1 MIIIHKDILRGK
13 RRQRMQVKGITDEC
27 FSDYKVP
34 SMFIAFPSCT
44 FKCDRENGCNLC
56 QNSFLAQEPN
66 ITISKEELIERFLAN
81 PITEAIVCGG
91 LEPFDSILDLSSFI
105 ECLRTKYE
113 SNAPVIIYTGYTEQE
128 IFEGKFGPSP
138 IALRSIIRR
147 ITTIGNVIIKYGRF
161 RPNQEKH
168 YDDVLGVV
176 LASPN
181 QYAKQYN

>member
-1 MIIIHKDILRGK
+1 
-13 RRQRMQVKGITDEC
+13 MQVKGITDEC

-105 ECLRTKYE
+105 ECLRKVLFCEASLLFPIKFLSTVNE
-113 SNAPVIIYTGYTEQE
+113 IPV
-128 IFEGKFGPSP
+128 SP
-138 IALRSIIRR
+138 HL
-147 ITTIGNVIIKYGRF
+147 
-161 RPNQEKH
+161 
-168 YDDVLGVV
+168 
-176 LASPN
+176 
-181 QYAKQYN
+181 